1 MTDIG
6 QKIILLLIFG
16 LKQKCVVNFIVFLKT
31 LDGLTAKNIISGF
44 YKKYF
49 TSANW
54 KKLCPIYV
62 IFALFLQ
69 FICLLF
75 NVLVGISAPA

>member
-54 KKLCPIYV
+54 KKTLSNLCYFCLV
-62 IFALFLQ
+62 FTVHL
-69 FICLLF
+69 LLF
-75 NVLVGISAPA
+75 NVVVSILAPT